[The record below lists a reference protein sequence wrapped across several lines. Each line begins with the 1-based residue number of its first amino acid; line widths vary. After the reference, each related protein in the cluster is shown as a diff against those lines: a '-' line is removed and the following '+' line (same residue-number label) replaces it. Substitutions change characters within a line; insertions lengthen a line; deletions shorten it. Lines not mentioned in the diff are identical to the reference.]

1 VGHADPPCRS
11 EIIGWKRLHIAQR
24 KIILLIC
31 IVFKGF
37 FKFFLENNACKN
49 KGKGGE
55 MGGYMRERTMLQ
67 HPMHFAPKI
76 PFLAICK
83 GPC

>member
-1 VGHADPPCRS
+1 MEAPPHRIEKNYTAHMYS
-11 EIIGWKRLHIAQR
+11 IQ
-24 KIILLIC
+24 
-31 IVFKGF
+31 GF
-37 FKFFLENNACKN
+37 FKFFWENNACKN

-55 MGGYMRERTMLQ
+55 IGGYMRERTMLQ
-67 HPMHFAPKI
+67 YPMHFAPKI